1 MTSRADGGRFSC
13 VADHHARMP
22 TYIIITMIIYNMRN
36 NDGWNKKRIN
46 VRRRRFDRIGKWGE
60 KN

>member
-1 MTSRADGGRFSC
+1 MTSRAVGGRFSC

-22 TYIIITMIIYNMRN
+22 TYIIIMIIYNMGN
-36 NDGWNKKRIN
+36 NDGRNKKRIN
-46 VRRRRFDRIGKWGE
+46 VRRRWFDRIGKWGE